1 MFGYFW
7 NVQTQQT
14 FSQTH
19 KLLFHLLQPTL
30 IPPLSYYWCFISVRR
45 RYARSL
51 PGGQREQ
58 CGSGRVRFQPADLS
72 GLSALHARTH
82 ARHASHV
89 SEPRRVSTRIC
100 AAESP
105 PLRETS
111 LRNQSENR
119 SDRQSHARIE
129 ARAIGVGNVVDPIRR
144 NGKPCHDSLGPP
156 PATRGAVQ
164 PCAEYKGGKR
174 RREVRFKEGGHQQVQ
189 HCGTW
194 IFVPM

>member
-1 MFGYFW
+1 MCKRSRRFLKRINSYFIFYNPPW
-7 NVQTQQT
+7 SRLCRISGV
-14 FSQTH
+14 
-19 KLLFHLLQPTL
+19 LFLWGAATRAP
-30 IPPLSYYWCFISVRR
+30 F
-45 RYARSL
+45 
-51 PGGQREQ
+51 RE
-58 CGSGRVRFQPADLS
+58 GSGS
-72 GLSALHARTH
+72 SAGVGGFDSSLQTSPDSPPCTH

-105 PLRETS
+105 PLRATS

-119 SDRQSHARIE
+119 SDRQC